1 MSLSETMT
9 LTAAKAR
16 LSELV
21 SRLMHKRDKI
31 FITRKGKPVA
41 VLMPLEA
48 YRELAGK
55 GERGLAAARGALADL
70 DTEIDEMC
78 DNIYRDREKSKDRD
92 IPL

>member
-1 MSLSETMT
+1 LSEIVT

-21 SRLMHKRDKI
+21 SRLVHKRDKV

-41 VLMPLEA
+41 VLMPVEV

-55 GERGLAAARGALADL
+55 GERGLAAARGVLAGL
-70 DTEIDEMC
+70 DDEVDEMC
-78 DNIYRDREKSKDRD
+78 ELIYREREKEKDREV
-92 IPL
+92 PL

>member
-1 MSLSETMT
+1 MGEIVT

-21 SRLMHKRDKI
+21 SRLVHKRDKV

-41 VLMPLEA
+41 VLMPVEV

-55 GERGLAAARGALADL
+55 GERGLAAARGVLAGL
-70 DTEIDEMC
+70 DDEVDEMC
-78 DNIYRDREKSKDRD
+78 ELIYREREKEKDREV
-92 IPL
+92 PL

>member
-1 MSLSETMT
+1 MSEIVT

-21 SRLMHKRDKI
+21 SRLVHKRDKV

-41 VLMPLEA
+41 VLMPVEV

-55 GERGLAAARGALADL
+55 GERGLAAARGALAGL
-70 DTEIDEMC
+70 DDEVDEMC
-78 DNIYRDREKSKDRD
+78 ELIYREREKEKDREV
-92 IPL
+92 PL

>member
-1 MSLSETMT
+1 MGEIVT

-21 SRLMHKRDKI
+21 SRLVHKRDKV

-41 VLMPLEA
+41 VLMPVEV

-55 GERGLAAARGALADL
+55 GERGLAAARGALAGL
-70 DTEIDEMC
+70 DDEVDEMC
-78 DNIYRDREKSKDRD
+78 ELIYREREKEKDREV
-92 IPL
+92 PL

>member
-1 MSLSETMT
+1 LSEIVT

-21 SRLMHKRDKI
+21 SRLVHKRDKV

-41 VLMPLEA
+41 VLMPVEV

-55 GERGLAAARGALADL
+55 GERGLAAARGALAGL
-70 DTEIDEMC
+70 DDEVDEMC
-78 DNIYRDREKSKDRD
+78 ELIYREREKEKDREV
-92 IPL
+92 PL

>member
-1 MSLSETMT
+1 LGEIVT

-21 SRLMHKRDKI
+21 SRLVHKRDKV

-41 VLMPLEA
+41 VLMPVEV

-55 GERGLAAARGALADL
+55 GERGLAAARGALAGL
-70 DTEIDEMC
+70 DDEVDEMC
-78 DNIYRDREKSKDRD
+78 ELIYREREKEKDREV
-92 IPL
+92 PL

>member
-1 MSLSETMT
+1 MT

-21 SRLMHKRDKI
+21 SRLIHKRDKI

-41 VLMPLEA
+41 VLLPVEA
-48 YRELAGK
+48 YRELAGR
-55 GERGLAAARGALADL
+55 EEHGLAAARGALADL
-70 DTEIDEMC
+70 DQEVDEMC
-78 DNIYRDREKSKDRD
+78 ENIYRGREKAKDRD